1 MRIRFTMPAKA
12 RLVVAGFALMSA
24 VLAGCGSD
32 DGDNGATSDQT
43 FNSADVE
50 FAQGMIPHHAQAI
63 DMAEL
68 VPDRSEMAE
77 VQSLAQDIEAAQQP
91 EIDQMSG
98 MLEEWDEDVP
108 DPDAGGH
115 ADHGSAD
122 GMEGMMSDDDM
133 AALGAATG
141 AEFDRMWLNMM
152 IEHHEGAISMSQSV
166 LDDGVNPEVAE
177 LAEEIIE
184 AQQAEIDQMRQLLD
198 EVPS

>member
-108 DPDAGGH
+108 DADAGGH